1 MKETKVNLNT
11 NELSVLTN
19 ALVLLTYKEQI
30 LVEKYSKIP
39 VNQLY
44 NKLNTIY
51 EQLKSDVPHVEVVQ

>member
-19 ALVLLTYKEQI
+19 ALVLLTHKEQV
-30 LVEKYSKIP
+30 LVEKYSRIP

-44 NKLNTIY
+44 NKLSTIY
-51 EQLKSDVPHVEVVQ
+51 EQLKSDVPQVKVAQ

>member
-51 EQLKSDVPHVEVVQ
+51 EQLKSDVSPVEVAQ